1 MRTKTVVD
9 GLKNSQRVRVIVD
22 GVGVNTTV
30 YGAACETFATTKHSV
45 LAIGALKTLSL
56 HRQAANRQ
64 HQNKL
69 VGAIDPS
76 SVVTP
81 VPTGLVTDVWYDN
94 QKFQVQVDLI

>member
-1 MRTKTVVD
+1 MRTKTIVS

-30 YGAACETFATTKHSV
+30 HGAACDTFATTKHSV
-45 LAIGALKTLSL
+45 LAIGALNTLAL
-56 HRQAANRQ
+56 HRRAANRQ

-76 SVVTP
+76 SVVTS
-81 VPTGLVTDVWYDN
+81 VSTGLVTDVWYDN

>member
-1 MRTKTVVD
+1 MRTPSVIR

-30 YGAACETFATTKHSV
+30 YGAVCDTFATTKHSS
-45 LAIGALKTLSL
+45 LAIGALKTLAL
-56 HRQAANRQ
+56 RRAAANRE
-64 HQNKL
+64 HANKL

-76 SVVTP
+76 SVVTL
-81 VPTGLVTDVWYDN
+81 VPTGLVTDIWYDN